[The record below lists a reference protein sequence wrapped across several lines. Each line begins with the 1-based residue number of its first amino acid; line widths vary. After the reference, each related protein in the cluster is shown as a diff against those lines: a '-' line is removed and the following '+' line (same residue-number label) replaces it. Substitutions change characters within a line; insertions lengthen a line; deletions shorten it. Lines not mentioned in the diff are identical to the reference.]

1 MKHLLIAIVM
11 ASFGFYAGLL
21 RKRVEHLDVFRA
33 KMIAYLIEIQETSE
47 NEALQFYKEKRIGI
61 LKECAMI
68 KPYIYW
74 WRLKRF
80 DGGCSTYHTAQQT
93 EEIREH
99 NAFVHS
105 LYPHSSPLAKDQ
117 RTLKEKISYAVAEL
131 ADCANHWPGK
141 SKLKYFSAT

>member
-1 MKHLLIAIVM
+1 
-11 ASFGFYAGLL
+11 
-21 RKRVEHLDVFRA
+21 
-33 KMIAYLIEIQETSE
+33 
-47 NEALQFYKEKRIGI
+47 
-61 LKECAMI
+61 MI

-74 WRLKRF
+74 WRLKQF

-105 LYPHSSPLAKDQ
+105 LYPHFSPLAKDQ
-117 RTLKEKISYAVAEL
+117 RTLKEKISSAVVEL
-131 ADCANHWPGK
+131 ANCANHWPGK